1 MLLLRSLPDLASASA
16 EFRAWFHS
24 KWGRDNCIIW
34 GRTRQA
40 RFGPRPHALSIR
52 AAWGGEERCRF
63 NGRAVAVDDDSFLI
77 LNNGRICET
86 QIDSVQ
92 PVESISIH
100 FRPGL
105 VERAYGA
112 MTLAIE
118 NALDRGELVVE
129 RSTEFGESLQPHDK
143 LVSPIIR
150 FIKLHVLQGVDDE
163 AWYDEQLHFLLAR
176 MLAYR
181 DAQVRRIDNLRLV
194 RATTRHEIY
203 RRISIA
209 TDFLHS
215 NYGQGLDL
223 TTLGRTACLSKY
235 HFLRLFKLVHG
246 VTPHQYL
253 QRKRAHVALRLLR
266 TTSLPVHEIA
276 VRVGFAHRHS
286 LVRQLRQWAGLTLR
300 DIRTRPEPAET
311 SSVPARR
318 RSADTCSRYR

>member
-1 MLLLRSLPDLASASA
+1 MLILRTLPDLACASV
-16 EFRAWFHS
+16 EFRARFDS

-34 GRTRQA
+34 GRARQA
-40 RFGPRPHALSIR
+40 KFGPCTHALSIR
-52 AAWGGEERCRF
+52 AAWGGEERCKF
-63 NGRAVAVDDDSFLI
+63 NGRTVAVDDDSFLI
-77 LNNGRICET
+77 LNNGRICEA

-92 PVESISIH
+92 PVESFSIH

-118 NALDRGELVVE
+118 DALDRGDLVVE
-129 RSTEFGESLQPHDK
+129 RSAQFDESLQPHDR
-143 LVSPIIR
+143 LISPVVR
-150 FIKLHVLQGVDDE
+150 FIKVHLLQGVDDE

-176 MLAYR
+176 MLAHR
-181 DAQVRRIDNLRLV
+181 DALVRRIDSLRLV

-215 NYGQGLDL
+215 NYGEGLDL
-223 TTLGRTACLSKY
+223 TVLGRAACLSKY
-235 HFLRLFKLVHG
+235 HFLRLFTLVHG

-253 QRKRAHVALRLLR
+253 QRKRAQVALRLLR
-266 TTSLPVHEIA
+266 TTSFPLQEIA

-286 LVRQLRQWAGLTLR
+286 LVRQLRTWTGLTLR
-300 DIRTRPEPAET
+300 EI
-311 SSVPARR
+311 RR
-318 RSADTCSRYR
+318 RQAHDLVLARSPFAA

>member
-1 MLLLRSLPDLASASA
+1 MLILRTLPDLACASV
-16 EFRAWFHS
+16 EFRARFDS
-24 KWGRDNCIIW
+24 SWGRDNCIIW
-34 GRTRQA
+34 GRARQA
-40 RFGPRPHALSIR
+40 KFGACAHALSIR

-63 NGRAVAVDDDSFLI
+63 NGRTVAVDDDSFLI

-92 PVESISIH
+92 PVESLSIH

-112 MTLAIE
+112 MTLALE
-118 NALDRGELVVE
+118 DALDRGDLVVE
-129 RSTEFGESLQPHDK
+129 RCAQFDESLQPHDR
-143 LVSPIIR
+143 LVSPVVR
-150 FIKLHVLQGVDDE
+150 FIKVHLLQGIDDE

-176 MLAYR
+176 MLAHR
-181 DAQVRRIDNLRLV
+181 DALVRRIDSLRLV

-215 NYGQGLDL
+215 NYGEGLDL
-223 TTLGRTACLSKY
+223 TVLGRAACLSKY
-235 HFLRLFKLVHG
+235 HFLRLFTLVHG

-253 QRKRAHVALRLLR
+253 QRKRAQVALRLLR
-266 TTSLPVHEIA
+266 TTSFPLQEIA

-286 LVRQLRQWAGLTLR
+286 LVRQLRSWTGLTLR
-300 DIRTRPEPAET
+300 EI
-311 SSVPARR
+311 RR
-318 RSADTCSRYR
+318 RQADDLVLARSPSAA